1 MQKKKNV
8 SIVLTLCLIASM
20 LIALVACDKN
30 DAEWLDLS
38 HGSYPSSLQNLMN
51 SERQQTINRGMAD
64 GATQE
69 EKKQAVIALYEVANK
84 SRIDTPTSLVV
95 QESDAGI
102 SMGTV
107 LMHAF
112 NLRGGDKWF
121 YQLATQV
128 ETGNSALNQIMSAF
142 AGFLKVGY
150 TLGDGK
156 FYYFNKLGPQFECNC
171 ELTTFP
177 YATYVIPADQHAFE
191 TSMTEEEL
199 TQELHCLVSRYEICN
214 MNFCAE
220 IIADDPEIIYNAEEH
235 YYTVNFE
242 IDMSAD
248 KALLEEWFALPKED
262 MAVGG
267 QTLEH
272 YNYYTATLEV
282 WENGYA
288 RSYESHADREAGMGS
303 GAPVDKFKY
312 FWNVEEIM
320 GLLHEDVRID
330 ITEYEDEAF
339 DDIDDYITYYSNPE
353 FVPPSK
359 ALTIFEILGI
369 VVGCIAFVIIVIV
382 VSVEV
387 AVRQGKL
394 PRLAEKR
401 ATRKAK
407 REAKKEARRQ
417 KNCTNQDI
425 IIDDL
430 DQQEPD
436 SLVLDQEVPDSLN
449 LDKQEPNQGIDE

>member
-1 MQKKKNV
+1 MRKKALGF
-8 SIVLTLCLIASM
+8 ILVLSLLATM
-20 LIALVACDKN
+20 LFALVACNKN

-38 HGSYPSSLQNLMN
+38 HGSYPSTLPNLMD
-51 SERQQTINRGMAD
+51 SDRQQTIVDGMAD

-69 EKKQAVIALYEVANK
+69 QKKQAVIALYEVANR

-102 SMGTV
+102 KMASV

-112 NLRGGDKWF
+112 NLRNGDKWF

-128 ETGNSALNQIMSAF
+128 ETGNTALNQIMSAF

-150 TLGDGK
+150 TLGNGE

-177 YATYVIPADQHAFE
+177 YATYVIPDDQHAFE

-199 TQELHCLVSRYEICN
+199 TKELHCLESRYEICN
-214 MNFCAE
+214 MKFCAE
-220 IIADDPEIIYNAEEH
+220 IIADDPQITYNAEEH
-235 YYTVNFE
+235 FYTVSFE
-242 IDMSAD
+242 VDMSSD
-248 KALLEEWFALPKED
+248 PALLEEWFALPKED

-267 QTLEH
+267 QTLER
-272 YNYYTATLEV
+272 YKYYTANLEV

-288 RSYESHADREAGMGS
+288 RSYESHSDREAGMGS

-312 FWNVEEIM
+312 FWNEEEIM
-320 GLLHEDVRID
+320 GLLHEDARFDVND
-330 ITEYEDEAF
+330 YEEGALDE
-339 DDIDDYITYYSNPE
+339 IDDYITYYSNPT

-359 ALTIFEILGI
+359 ALTIFEIFGI
-369 VVGCIAFVIIVIV
+369 VIGCIAFVIIVIV
-382 VSVEV
+382 VSIEI
-387 AVRQGKL
+387 AVKKGKL

-401 ATRKAK
+401 ATRKEKRIAK
-407 REAKKEARRQ
+407 REAKRQ
-417 KNCTNQDI
+417 KKGLPTDE
-425 IIDDL
+425 DL
-430 DQQEPD
+430 E
-436 SLVLDQEVPDSLN
+436 E
-449 LDKQEPNQGIDE
+449 